1 MPVGVCAYSFNTGYD
16 AFELMDMAVE
26 HGLVGVEY
34 PPDDCLPD
42 LSPASLERARARAEE
57 SGLFVVA
64 DGGQVEG
71 EMLRRLIPAAAG
83 LGASTLR
90 VVMSG
95 VLGGDRRPLSGRWNA
110 HLASCRDILREA
122 LPLAEEHGVT
132 IAVENHSDAT
142 SHDMRWLCEELDSAY
157 IGITLDVGNVLAVCE
172 EPFGYTERIL
182 PFLKHVHLK
191 DYTIHPSD
199 EGYRIARC
207 SLGSGVVDYP
217 GLLSLID
224 GYPARH
230 GQPESDGQRDQPE
243 SDGQRDQPESD
254 GQRDQPESDGQRGHQ
269 RGQTTKTIELGAIY
283 ARHVRMLMDDYWAEY
298 PDRDI
303 RDMLPFLRLYWS
315 HVRPGGEDWRT
326 PREKDESTEAL
337 KAYETREFEESV
349 AYLKEIGAVRTNTG
363 TS

>member
-1 MPVGVCAYSFNTGYD
+1 MSVGVCAYSFNTGYD
-16 AFELMDMAVE
+16 AFQLMDMAVE
-26 HGLVGVEY
+26 HGLGGVEF

-42 LSPASLERARARAEE
+42 LSPASLEQARARATE

-71 EMLRRLIPAAAG
+71 GMLRHLIPVAAA

-110 HLASCRDILREA
+110 HLAGCRDILREA
-122 LPLAEEHGVT
+122 LPLAEEHGVV

-142 SHDMRWLCEELDSAY
+142 SHDMRWLCEELNSAY

-172 EPFGYTERIL
+172 EPFGYTERLL
-182 PFLKHVHLK
+182 PYLRHVHLK

-224 GYPARH
+224 GY
-230 GQPESDGQRDQPE
+230 
-243 SDGQRDQPESD
+243 
-254 GQRDQPESDGQRGHQ
+254 RGQ
-269 RGQTTKTIELGAIY
+269 RGQTDQPDPADRPDPADQPGPITKTIELGAIY
-283 ARHVRMLMDDYWAEY
+283 ARHVRMLMEDYWAEY

-326 PREKDESTEAL
+326 PREKDESIDAL

-349 AYLKEIGAVRTNTG
+349 AYLKEIGAVRADSG

>member
-1 MPVGVCAYSFNTGYD
+1 MSVGVCAYSFNTGYD
-16 AFELMDMAVE
+16 AFQLMDMAVE
-26 HGLVGVEY
+26 HGLGGVEF

-42 LSPASLERARARAEE
+42 LSPSSLERARASAEK

-71 EMLRRLIPAAAG
+71 EMLRRLIPVASG

-110 HLASCRDILREA
+110 HLAGCRDILREA

-142 SHDMRWLCEELDSAY
+142 SHDMYWLCEELDSAY

-172 EPFGYTERIL
+172 EPFGYTERLL
-182 PFLKHVHLK
+182 PYLRHVHLK

-224 GYPARH
+224 AYR
-230 GQPESDGQRDQPE
+230 
-243 SDGQRDQPESD
+243 
-254 GQRDQPESDGQRGHQ
+254 GQRG
-269 RGQTTKTIELGAIY
+269 GITKTIELGAIY
-283 ARHVRMLMDDYWAEY
+283 ARHVRMLMEDYWAEY

-315 HVRPGGEDWRT
+315 QVRPVGEDWRT
-326 PREKDESTEAL
+326 PREKDESIEAL
-337 KAYETREFEESV
+337 KAYETREYEESV
-349 AYLKEIGAVRTNTG
+349 AYLKQIGAVRTNSG

>member
-26 HGLVGVEY
+26 HGLSGVEF

-57 SGLFVVA
+57 SGLFVIA

-83 LGASTLR
+83 LDASTLR

-110 HLASCRDILREA
+110 HLAGCRDILREA

-142 SHDMRWLCEELDSAY
+142 SHDMRWLCEELDSAH

-182 PFLKHVHLK
+182 PYLRHVHLK

-224 GYPARH
+224 GY
-230 GQPESDGQRDQPE
+230 RDQHGPAD
-243 SDGQRDQPESD
+243 S
-254 GQRDQPESDGQRGHQ
+254 RGKI
-269 RGQTTKTIELGAIY
+269 TKTIELGAIY

-303 RDMLPFLRLYWS
+303 RDTLPFLRLYWS
-315 HVRPGGEDWRT
+315 HVRPVGEDWRT

-349 AYLKEIGAVRTNTG
+349 AYLKEIGAVRADSG

>member
-1 MPVGVCAYSFNTGYD
+1 MSVGVCAYSFNTGYD
-16 AFELMDMAVE
+16 AFELMDMADE
-26 HGLVGVEY
+26 HGLSGVEY

-57 SGLFVVA
+57 SGLFVIA
-64 DGGQVEG
+64 DGGQVEA

-110 HLASCRDILREA
+110 HLAGCRDILREA

-142 SHDMRWLCEELDSAY
+142 SHDMRWLCEELDSAH

-172 EPFGYTERIL
+172 EPFGYTKRIL
-182 PFLKHVHLK
+182 PYLRHVHLK

-224 GYPARH
+224 GY
-230 GQPESDGQRDQPE
+230 RDQP
-243 SDGQRDQPESD
+243 G
-254 GQRDQPESDGQRGHQ
+254 GI
-269 RGQTTKTIELGAIY
+269 TKTIELGAIY

-303 RDMLPFLRLYWS
+303 RDTLPFLRLYWS
-315 HVRPGGEDWRT
+315 HVRPVGEDWRT

-349 AYLKEIGAVRTNTG
+349 AYLKEIGAVRADSG

>member
-1 MPVGVCAYSFNTGYD
+1 MSIGVCAYSFNTGYD
-16 AFELMDMAVE
+16 AFQLIDMAVD
-26 HGLVGVEY
+26 HGLDGVEF
-34 PPDDCLPD
+34 PPDDCLHD
-42 LSPASLERARARAEE
+42 LSPVSLESARSRAEE
-57 SGLFVVA
+57 NGLFVVA
-64 DGGQVEG
+64 DGGQIEG

-90 VVMSG
+90 AVMSG

-110 HLASCRDILREA
+110 HLAGCRDILREA

-172 EPFGYTERIL
+172 EPFGYTERLL
-182 PFLKHVHLK
+182 PYLRHVHLK

-199 EGYRIARC
+199 EGFRIARC

-224 GYPARH
+224 GYRGQRGPADQPGPADRT
-230 GQPESDGQRDQPE
+230 GQPG
-243 SDGQRDQPESD
+243 
-254 GQRDQPESDGQRGHQ
+254 SDGQRG
-269 RGQTTKTIELGAIY
+269 GVTKTIELGAIY
-283 ARHVRMLMDDYWAEY
+283 ARHVRMLMEDYWAEY

-303 RDMLPFLRLYWS
+303 RDMLAFLRLYWS
-315 HVRPGGEDWRT
+315 HVRPGGADWRT

-337 KAYETREFEESV
+337 KAYEAREFEESV
-349 AYLKEIGAVRTNTG
+349 AYLKEIGAVRPDSG

>member
-26 HGLVGVEY
+26 HGLSGVEF

-42 LSPASLERARARAEE
+42 LSPASLARARTRAEE
-57 SGLFVVA
+57 NGLFVFA

-110 HLASCRDILREA
+110 HLAGCRDILREA

-142 SHDMRWLCEELDSAY
+142 SHDMRWLCEELDSAH

-182 PFLKHVHLK
+182 PYLRHVHLK

-224 GYPARH
+224 GYRAQHGPAD
-230 GQPESDGQRDQPE
+230 S
-243 SDGQRDQPESD
+243 
-254 GQRDQPESDGQRGHQ
+254 RGEI
-269 RGQTTKTIELGAIY
+269 TKTIELGAIY

-303 RDMLPFLRLYWS
+303 RDLLPFLRLYWS
-315 HVRPGGEDWRT
+315 HVRPVGEDWRT

-337 KAYETREFEESV
+337 KAYETREFQESV
-349 AYLKEIGAVRTNTG
+349 AYLKEIGAVPTGSG

>member
-1 MPVGVCAYSFNTGYD
+1 MSVGVCAYSFNTGYD
-16 AFELMDMAVE
+16 AFQLMDMAVE
-26 HGLVGVEY
+26 HGLAGVEF
-34 PPDDCLPD
+34 PPDGCLPD
-42 LSPASLERARARAEE
+42 LSPDSLERARARAEE

-71 EMLRRLIPAAAG
+71 EMLRRLIPVAAG

-110 HLASCRDILREA
+110 HLAGCRDILREA

-172 EPFGYTERIL
+172 EPFGYTERLL
-182 PFLKHVHLK
+182 PFLRHVHLK

-207 SLGSGVVDYP
+207 SLGGGVVDYP

-224 GYPARH
+224 GYW
-230 GQPESDGQRDQPE
+230 
-243 SDGQRDQPESD
+243 
-254 GQRDQPESDGQRGHQ
+254 GQRG
-269 RGQTTKTIELGAIY
+269 GITKTIELGAIY
-283 ARHVRMLMDDYWAEY
+283 ARHVRMLMEDYWAEY

-315 HVRPGGEDWRT
+315 HVRPVGEDWRT

-337 KAYETREFEESV
+337 KAYETREFKESV
-349 AYLKEIGAVRTNTG
+349 AYLKEIGAVRADAG

>member
-1 MPVGVCAYSFNTGYD
+1 MSVGVCAYSFNTGHD

-26 HGLVGVEY
+26 HGLGGVEF

-42 LSPASLERARARAEE
+42 LAPSTLAEARARAEE

-64 DGGQVEG
+64 DGGQVER
-71 EMLRRLIPAAAG
+71 EMLQRLIPAAAG

-95 VLGGDRRPLSGRWNA
+95 VLGGDRRPLAGRWNA
-110 HLASCRDILREA
+110 HLAACRDILRQA
-122 LPLAEEHGVT
+122 LPLAEQHGVT

-157 IGITLDVGNVLAVCE
+157 VGITLDVGNVLAVCE
-172 EPFGYTERIL
+172 EPFGYTERLL
-182 PFLKHVHLK
+182 PYLRHVHLK

-207 SLGSGVVDYP
+207 PLGGGVVDYH

-224 GYPARH
+224 GYRGRS
-230 GQPESDGQRDQPE
+230 GQPGRRDRPDRQGQSGEEGRSDRTG
-243 SDGQRDQPESD
+243 
-254 GQRDQPESDGQRGHQ
+254 
-269 RGQTTKTIELGAIY
+269 TITKTIELGAIY

-298 PDRDI
+298 PERDI
-303 RDMLPFLRLYWS
+303 RDMLPFLRLYWA

-326 PREKDESTEAL
+326 PREKDESIEAL
-337 KAYETREFEESV
+337 KAYEARQFEESV
-349 AYLKEIGAVRTNTG
+349 AYLKAIGAVRAHRG
-363 TS
+363 DS

>member
-1 MPVGVCAYSFNTGYD
+1 MPVGVCAYSFNTGHD
-16 AFELMDMAVE
+16 ASELMDMADE
-26 HGLVGVEY
+26 HGLSGVEF

-42 LSPASLERARARAEE
+42 LSPASLARARTRAEE
-57 SGLFVVA
+57 NGLFVVA

-110 HLASCRDILREA
+110 HLASCRDILREV

-142 SHDMRWLCEELDSAY
+142 SHDMRWLCEELDSAQ

-172 EPFGYTERIL
+172 EPFGYTKRIL
-182 PFLKHVHLK
+182 PYLRHVHLK

-224 GYPARH
+224 GY
-230 GQPESDGQRDQPE
+230 RDQP
-243 SDGQRDQPESD
+243 GPADQP
-254 GQRDQPESDGQRGHQ
+254 GGI
-269 RGQTTKTIELGAIY
+269 TKTIELGAIY

-303 RDMLPFLRLYWS
+303 RDTLPFLRLYWS
-315 HVRPGGEDWRT
+315 HVRPVGEDWRT

-349 AYLKEIGAVRTNTG
+349 AYLKEIGAVRADTG

>member
-1 MPVGVCAYSFNTGYD
+1 MSVGVCAYSFNTGYD
-16 AFELMDMAVE
+16 AFQLMDMAVE
-26 HGLVGVEY
+26 HGLGGVEF
-34 PPDDCLPD
+34 PAEDCLPD
-42 LSPASLERARARAEE
+42 LSLASLERARARAEE

-71 EMLRRLIPAAAG
+71 EMLRRLIPAAAA
-83 LGASTLR
+83 LGAPTLR
-90 VVMSG
+90 MVMSG
-95 VLGGDRRPLSGRWNA
+95 VLGGDRRPLSGRWSA
-110 HLASCRDILREA
+110 HLAGCRDILCEA
-122 LPLAEEHGVT
+122 LPLAEEHGVV
-132 IAVENHSDAT
+132 ISVENHSDAT
-142 SHDMRWLCEELDSAY
+142 SHDMRWLCEELNSAY

-172 EPFGYTERIL
+172 EPFGYTERLL
-182 PFLKHVHLK
+182 PYLRHVHLK

-224 GYPARH
+224 GYR
-230 GQPESDGQRDQPE
+230 
-243 SDGQRDQPESD
+243 
-254 GQRDQPESDGQRGHQ
+254 GQRGQPGSEGAQDRLAQHDQ
-269 RGQTTKTIELGAIY
+269 RGPADQSGPAVQHGPAGEITKTIELGAIY
-283 ARHVRMLMDDYWAEY
+283 ARHVRMLMEDYWAEY
-298 PDRDI
+298 PDRDV

-326 PREKDESTEAL
+326 PREKDESIEAL

-349 AYLKEIGAVRTNTG
+349 AYLKEIGAVRTDSG

>member
-1 MPVGVCAYSFNTGYD
+1 
-16 AFELMDMAVE
+16 
-26 HGLVGVEY
+26 
-34 PPDDCLPD
+34 
-42 LSPASLERARARAEE
+42 
-57 SGLFVVA
+57 
-64 DGGQVEG
+64 
-71 EMLRRLIPAAAG
+71 
-83 LGASTLR
+83 
-90 VVMSG
+90 MSG

-110 HLASCRDILREA
+110 HLAGCRDILCEA

-142 SHDMRWLCEELDSAY
+142 SHDMRWLCEELGSAY

-182 PFLKHVHLK
+182 PYLKHVHLK

-224 GYPARH
+224 VYRGQH
-230 GQPESDGQRDQPE
+230 GQPESDGQR
-243 SDGQRDQPESD
+243 GQKNDPGPAD
-254 GQRDQPESDGQRGHQ
+254 Q
-269 RGQTTKTIELGAIY
+269 RGQTNDPGQSDQRGQITKTIELGAIY

-315 HVRPGGEDWRT
+315 HVRPVGEDWRT

-349 AYLKEIGAVRTNTG
+349 TYLKEIGAVRADSS

>member
-26 HGLVGVEY
+26 HGLVGVEF

-42 LSPASLERARARAEE
+42 LSPASLERARVRAEE
-57 SGLFVVA
+57 NGLFVVA

-110 HLASCRDILREA
+110 HLAGCRDILREA

-172 EPFGYTERIL
+172 EPFGYTERLL
-182 PFLKHVHLK
+182 PYLRHVHLK

-207 SLGSGVVDYP
+207 SLGRGVVDYP

-224 GYPARH
+224 GYRGRPS
-230 GQPESDGQRDQPE
+230 QPGSDGAQNRQAQYDQ
-243 SDGQRDQPESD
+243 SGQADQSSPVA
-254 GQRDQPESDGQRGHQ
+254 GI
-269 RGQTTKTIELGAIY
+269 TKTIELGAIY

-315 HVRPGGEDWRT
+315 QVRPAGEDWRT

-349 AYLKEIGAVRTNTG
+349 AYLKEIGAVRTNPG

>member
-1 MPVGVCAYSFNTGYD
+1 MSVGVCAYSFNTGYD

-26 HGLVGVEY
+26 HGLVGVEF

-57 SGLFVVA
+57 SGLFVIA

-110 HLASCRDILREA
+110 HLAGCRDILREA

-142 SHDMRWLCEELDSAY
+142 SHDMRWLCEELDSAH

-172 EPFGYTERIL
+172 EPFGYTKRIL
-182 PFLKHVHLK
+182 PYLRHVHLK

-224 GYPARH
+224 GYL
-230 GQPESDGQRDQPE
+230 DQPGPAD
-243 SDGQRDQPESD
+243 SPG
-254 GQRDQPESDGQRGHQ
+254 GF
-269 RGQTTKTIELGAIY
+269 TKTIELGAIY

-303 RDMLPFLRLYWS
+303 RDTLPFLRLYWS

-349 AYLKEIGAVRTNTG
+349 AYLKEIGAVRADSG

>member
-1 MPVGVCAYSFNTGYD
+1 MPVGICAYSFNTGYD

-26 HGLVGVEY
+26 HGLVGVEF

-42 LSPASLERARARAEE
+42 LSPPTLESARIRAEE
-57 SGLFVVA
+57 NGLFVVA

-110 HLASCRDILREA
+110 HLAACRDILREA

-142 SHDMRWLCEELDSAY
+142 SHDMRWLCEELDSPY

-182 PFLKHVHLK
+182 PYLNHVHLK

-207 SLGSGVVDYP
+207 PLGSGVVDYP
-217 GLLSLID
+217 GLLALID
-224 GYPARH
+224 GYRAR
-230 GQPESDGQRDQPE
+230 
-243 SDGQRDQPESD
+243 
-254 GQRDQPESDGQRGHQ
+254 RGAADS
-269 RGQTTKTIELGAIY
+269 RGQSDPADQSGRPGGTGEITKTIELGAIY
-283 ARHVRMLMDDYWAEY
+283 ARHVRMLMEDYWAEY

-303 RDMLPFLRLYWS
+303 RDLLPFLRLYWA

-326 PREKDESTEAL
+326 PREKDESIEAL

-349 AYLKEIGAVRTNTG
+349 AYLKEIGAVRTDTG
-363 TS
+363 AS

>member
-1 MPVGVCAYSFNTGYD
+1 MSVGVCAYSFNTGYD

-26 HGLVGVEY
+26 HGLSGVEF

-57 SGLFVVA
+57 SGLFVIA

-142 SHDMRWLCEELDSAY
+142 SHDMRWLCEELDSAH

-172 EPFGYTERIL
+172 EPFGYTKRIL
-182 PFLKHVHLK
+182 PYLRHVHLK

-224 GYPARH
+224 GY
-230 GQPESDGQRDQPE
+230 RDQPGPADSPGE
-243 SDGQRDQPESD
+243 I
-254 GQRDQPESDGQRGHQ
+254 
-269 RGQTTKTIELGAIY
+269 TKTIELGAIY

-303 RDMLPFLRLYWS
+303 RDLLPFLRLYWS
-315 HVRPGGEDWRT
+315 HVRPVGEDWRT
-326 PREKDESTEAL
+326 PREKDESTETL

-349 AYLKEIGAVRTNTG
+349 AYLKEIGAVRADSG

>member
-1 MPVGVCAYSFNTGYD
+1 MSVGVCAYSFNTGYD

-26 HGLVGVEY
+26 HGLAGVEF

-42 LSPASLERARARAEE
+42 LSPASLERARVRAEE

-71 EMLRRLIPAAAG
+71 EMLRRLIPAAAS

-110 HLASCRDILREA
+110 HLAGCRDILREA
-122 LPLAEEHGVT
+122 LPLTEEHGVV

-182 PFLKHVHLK
+182 PYLRHVHLK

-224 GYPARH
+224 GYR
-230 GQPESDGQRDQPE
+230 
-243 SDGQRDQPESD
+243 
-254 GQRDQPESDGQRGHQ
+254 GQRGPADQ
-269 RGQTTKTIELGAIY
+269 PGQITKTIELGAIY

-315 HVRPGGEDWRT
+315 HVRPVGEDWRT
-326 PREKDESTEAL
+326 PREKDESIEAL

-349 AYLKEIGAVRTNTG
+349 AYLKEIGAVRADSG

>member
-1 MPVGVCAYSFNTGYD
+1 MSVGVCAYSFNTGYD
-16 AFELMDMAVE
+16 AFQLMDMAVE
-26 HGLVGVEY
+26 HGLGGVEF

-42 LSPASLERARARAEE
+42 LNPSSLERARARAEE
-57 SGLFVVA
+57 SALFVVA
-64 DGGQVEG
+64 DGGQVEA
-71 EMLRRLIPAAAG
+71 EMLRRLIPAAAN

-110 HLASCRDILREA
+110 HLAGCRDVLREA
-122 LPLAEEHGVT
+122 LPLAEEHGVV

-172 EPFGYTERIL
+172 EPFGYTERLL
-182 PFLKHVHLK
+182 PYLRHVHLK

-224 GYPARH
+224 GYR
-230 GQPESDGQRDQPE
+230 
-243 SDGQRDQPESD
+243 
-254 GQRDQPESDGQRGHQ
+254 GQRGQ
-269 RGQTTKTIELGAIY
+269 SQTTPANRANP
-283 ARHVRMLMDDYWAEY
+283 ARRTSASRSRKPSNWA
-298 PDRDI
+298 PS
-303 RDMLPFLRLYWS
+303 M
-315 HVRPGGEDWRT
+315 PGTCVCSW
-326 PREKDESTEAL
+326 
-337 KAYETREFEESV
+337 
-349 AYLKEIGAVRTNTG
+349 
-363 TS
+363 

>member
-16 AFELMDMAVE
+16 AFQLMDMAVG
-26 HGLVGVEY
+26 HGLDGVEF

-42 LSPASLERARARAEE
+42 LSPSTLERARTRAAE

-64 DGGQVEG
+64 DGGQVESK
-71 EMLRRLIPAAAG
+71 MLRRLIPAAAG
-83 LGASTLR
+83 IGASTLR

-110 HLASCRDILREA
+110 HLAACRDILREA
-122 LPLAEEHGVT
+122 LPLAEKHGVV

-142 SHDMRWLCEELDSAY
+142 SHDMRWLCQELDSPY

-172 EPFGYTERIL
+172 EPFGYTERLL
-182 PFLKHVHLK
+182 PYLRHVHLK

-207 SLGSGVVDYP
+207 PLGGGVVDYP

-224 GYPARH
+224 GY
-230 GQPESDGQRDQPE
+230 RD
-243 SDGQRDQPESD
+243 
-254 GQRDQPESDGQRGHQ
+254 Q
-269 RGQTTKTIELGAIY
+269 RGQAGRRDPADHPGPAGQLGPADQSGQSGQSVQTDQSRWTGEITKTIELGAIY
-283 ARHVRMLMDDYWAEY
+283 ARHVRMLMEDYWAEY

-303 RDMLPFLRLYWS
+303 RDLLPFLRLYWS

-326 PREKDESTEAL
+326 PREKDESIEVL

-349 AYLKEIGAVRTNTG
+349 AYLKEIGAVRTNSG

>member
-1 MPVGVCAYSFNTGYD
+1 MSVGVCAYSFNTGYD
-16 AFELMDMAVE
+16 AFELMDMAVD
-26 HGLVGVEY
+26 HGLGGVEF
-34 PPDDCLPD
+34 PPDGCLPD
-42 LSPASLERARARAEE
+42 LSPATLEQARARAEE

-64 DGGQVEG
+64 DGGQVEA
-71 EMLRRLIPAAAG
+71 EMLRRLIPAAAA

-110 HLASCRDILREA
+110 HLAGCRDILREA
-122 LPLAEEHGVT
+122 LPLAGEHGVT

-142 SHDMRWLCEELDSAY
+142 SHDMRWLCEELDSAHM
-157 IGITLDVGNVLAVCE
+157 GITLDVGNVLAVCE
-172 EPFGYTERIL
+172 EPFGYTERLL
-182 PFLKHVHLK
+182 PFLRHVHLK

-224 GYPARH
+224 GYR
-230 GQPESDGQRDQPE
+230 
-243 SDGQRDQPESD
+243 
-254 GQRDQPESDGQRGHQ
+254 GQRGGPARPGQAGQ
-269 RGQTTKTIELGAIY
+269 RGGITKTIELGAIY

-303 RDMLPFLRLYWS
+303 RDTLPFLRLYWS
-315 HVRPGGEDWRT
+315 HVRPVGEDWRT
-326 PREKDESTEAL
+326 PREKDESTGAL

-349 AYLKEIGAVRTNTG
+349 AYLKEIGAVRADAG

>member
-1 MPVGVCAYSFNTGYD
+1 MSVGVCAYSFNTGYD
-16 AFELMDMAVE
+16 AFQLMDMAVQ
-26 HGLVGVEY
+26 HGLGGVEF

-42 LSPASLERARARAEE
+42 LNPSSLERARSRAEE
-57 SGLFVVA
+57 RGLFVVA
-64 DGGQVEG
+64 DGGQVESG
-71 EMLRRLIPAAAG
+71 MLRRLIPAAAS

-110 HLASCRDILREA
+110 HLAGCRDILREA

-172 EPFGYTERIL
+172 EPFGYTERLL
-182 PFLKHVHLK
+182 PYLRHVHLK

-224 GYPARH
+224 GYRGRS
-230 GQPESDGQRDQPE
+230 GQI
-243 SDGQRDQPESD
+243 
-254 GQRDQPESDGQRGHQ
+254 
-269 RGQTTKTIELGAIY
+269 TKTIELGAIY
-283 ARHVRMLMDDYWAEY
+283 ARHVRMLMEDYWAEY

-349 AYLKEIGAVRTNTG
+349 AYLKEIGAVRTDSG
-363 TS
+363 AS

>member
-1 MPVGVCAYSFNTGYD
+1 MSVGVCAYSFNTGYD
-16 AFELMDMAVE
+16 AFELMDMAVD
-26 HGLVGVEY
+26 HGLGGVEF
-34 PPDDCLPD
+34 PPDGCLTD
-42 LSPASLERARARAEE
+42 LSPGSLAQARARAEE
-57 SGLFVVA
+57 NGLFVVA

-71 EMLRRLIPAAAG
+71 EMLRRLIPAAAAI
-83 LGASTLR
+83 GASTLR

-110 HLASCRDILREA
+110 HLAGCRDILREA

-172 EPFGYTERIL
+172 EPFGYTERLL
-182 PFLKHVHLK
+182 PYLRHVHLK

-224 GYPARH
+224 GY
-230 GQPESDGQRDQPE
+230 Q
-243 SDGQRDQPESD
+243 
-254 GQRDQPESDGQRGHQ
+254 GQRGGTDQPGQAGQ
-269 RGQTTKTIELGAIY
+269 RGEITKTIELGAIY

-303 RDMLPFLRLYWS
+303 RDALPFLRLYWS
-315 HVRPGGEDWRT
+315 HVRPVGEDWRT

-349 AYLKEIGAVRTNTG
+349 AYLKEIGAVRADAG

>member
-1 MPVGVCAYSFNTGYD
+1 MSVGVCAYSFNTGYN
-16 AFELMDMAVE
+16 AFQLMDMAVE
-26 HGLVGVEY
+26 HGLSGVEF
-34 PPDDCLPD
+34 PPGDCLPD
-42 LSPASLERARARAEE
+42 LSPTSLELARTRAVE

-71 EMLRRLIPAAAG
+71 EMLRRLIPAAAS

-95 VLGGDRRPLSGRWNA
+95 VLGGDRRPLSGRWKT
-110 HLASCRDILREA
+110 HLAGCGEILREA
-122 LPLAEEHGVT
+122 LPLAEEHGVA

-142 SHDMRWLCEELDSAY
+142 SHDMVWLCEELDSAY
-157 IGITLDVGNVLAVCE
+157 IGVTLDVGNVLAVCE
-172 EPFGYTERIL
+172 EPFGYTERLL
-182 PFLKHVHLK
+182 PYLRHVHLK
-191 DYTIHPSD
+191 DYTIHPTD

-224 GYPARH
+224 GYR
-230 GQPESDGQRDQPE
+230 
-243 SDGQRDQPESD
+243 
-254 GQRDQPESDGQRGHQ
+254 GQRGQ
-269 RGQTTKTIELGAIY
+269 ITKTIELGAIY

-315 HVRPGGEDWRT
+315 RVRPVGEDWRT

-349 AYLKEIGAVRTNTG
+349 AYLKEIGAVRTDSG
-363 TS
+363 IP

>member
-1 MPVGVCAYSFNTGYD
+1 MSVGVCAYSFNTGYD

-26 HGLVGVEY
+26 HGLTGVEF
-34 PPDDCLPD
+34 PPDDCLPA

-57 SGLFVVA
+57 SGLFVIA

-71 EMLRRLIPAAAG
+71 GMLRRLIPAAAG
-83 LGASTLR
+83 LGSSTLR

-110 HLASCRDILREA
+110 HLAGCRDILREA

-142 SHDMRWLCEELDSAY
+142 SHDMRWLCEELDSAH

-182 PFLKHVHLK
+182 PYLRHVHLK

-224 GYPARH
+224 GYRDRP
-230 GQPESDGQRDQPE
+230 GQADQP
-243 SDGQRDQPESD
+243 G
-254 GQRDQPESDGQRGHQ
+254 GI
-269 RGQTTKTIELGAIY
+269 TKTIELGAIY

-303 RDMLPFLRLYWS
+303 RDLLPFLRLYWS
-315 HVRPGGEDWRT
+315 HVRPVGEDWRT

-349 AYLKEIGAVRTNTG
+349 AYLKEIGAVRADFG

>member
-1 MPVGVCAYSFNTGYD
+1 MSVGVCAYSFNTGYD
-16 AFELMDMAVE
+16 AFQLMDMAVE
-26 HGLVGVEY
+26 HSLGGVEF

-42 LSPASLERARARAEE
+42 LSPASLERARTRAEE
-57 SGLFVVA
+57 RGLFVVA

-110 HLASCRDILREA
+110 HLAGCRDILRAA

-142 SHDMRWLCEELDSAY
+142 SHDMRWLCEELDSTY

-182 PFLKHVHLK
+182 PYLKHVHLK

-224 GYPARH
+224 GY
-230 GQPESDGQRDQPE
+230 
-243 SDGQRDQPESD
+243 
-254 GQRDQPESDGQRGHQ
+254 
-269 RGQTTKTIELGAIY
+269 RGQTGQITKTIELGAIY

-315 HVRPGGEDWRT
+315 HVRPVGEDWRT
-326 PREKDESTEAL
+326 PREKDESTEVL

-349 AYLKEIGAVRTNTG
+349 AYLKEIGAVQADSG

>member
-1 MPVGVCAYSFNTGYD
+1 MSVGVCAYSFNTGYD
-16 AFELMDMAVE
+16 AFQLMDMAVR
-26 HGLVGVEY
+26 HGLGGVEF

-71 EMLRRLIPAAAG
+71 EMLQRLIPAAAG

-110 HLASCRDILREA
+110 HLAACRDILREA
-122 LPLAEEHGVT
+122 LPRAEEHGVT

-182 PFLKHVHLK
+182 PYLRHVHLK

-224 GYPARH
+224 GY
-230 GQPESDGQRDQPE
+230 Q
-243 SDGQRDQPESD
+243 
-254 GQRDQPESDGQRGHQ
+254 GQRGPADQ
-269 RGQTTKTIELGAIY
+269 PGQITKTIELGAIY

-303 RDMLPFLRLYWS
+303 RDLLPFLRLYWS
-315 HVRPGGEDWRT
+315 HVRPVGEDWRT
-326 PREKDESTEAL
+326 PMEKDESTEVL

-349 AYLKEIGAVRTNTG
+349 AYLNEIGAVRADSG

>member
-1 MPVGVCAYSFNTGYD
+1 MSVGVCAYSFNTGYD
-16 AFELMDMAVE
+16 AFQLMDMAVQ
-26 HGLVGVEY
+26 HGLGGVEF

-57 SGLFVVA
+57 IGLYVVA

-71 EMLRRLIPAAAG
+71 EMMHRLIPAAAS

-110 HLASCRDILREA
+110 HLAGCRDILREA

-182 PFLKHVHLK
+182 PYLKHVHLK

-207 SLGSGVVDYP
+207 SLGSGVVDYR

-224 GYPARH
+224 VYR
-230 GQPESDGQRDQPE
+230 
-243 SDGQRDQPESD
+243 
-254 GQRDQPESDGQRGHQ
+254 GQRGQ
-269 RGQTTKTIELGAIY
+269 AVQPGPADQPSPADQSGPADQPGQITKTIELGAIY

-298 PDRDI
+298 PERDI

-315 HVRPGGEDWRT
+315 HVRPVGEDWRT

-349 AYLKEIGAVRTNTG
+349 AYLKEIGAVRADSG